1 MADSIYNFF
10 NFLEKK
16 AGKSLSPDK
25 KFLLKLAHAKE
36 LVSKKD
42 ADDLSFDMQLTYF
55 PEMFDDANVTIS
67 GNSYRT
73 PRNTTALP
81 NNFTVTGGVLSVTY
95 LTKKPINL
103 KADIVDWRV
112 SSDLFP
118 ESFNG
123 ATFKNFVVGPEC
135 NKLPENIKVTKR
147 LDIQGSGVEYLPE
160 GLNTEDVDVHGS
172 KLKALPSKLTCDELD
187 IRKTAITEIPE
198 GVVVKR
204 KLIVTDIPTKYPKH
218 IEDVISIGGGI
229 SIGQKKKYDALPEIS
244 VKVGKKVKKGKGIQ
258 IPLANTQGKEFED
271 FINTFTSYNK
281 VNSYRQRIK
290 DAAEKAGK
298 LFNAKF
304 DTLYFFYTQKSSG
317 FDDDYFLLGK
327 DNKNR
332 EILLAPE
339 AIISAEGQAST
350 KSFNWS
356 WNPTE
361 RQIADTMAKLFPKS
375 NEGEKPVKA
384 VNIRTLMNGPQAKDV
399 YWRIGRKTRGGFGIQ
414 GQAKDLIPSLS
425 GISQD
430 NMTRSAKEYGI
441 TWGDMMVFD
450 NNEAINVI
458 ARSKEQVEDGKYV
471 YFDKYGY
478 GQGGSTTTFE
488 GPDYTVV

>member
-16 AGKSLSPDK
+16 AGKTLSPEQT
-25 KFLLKLAHAKE
+25 FNLKLKHAKE
-36 LVSKKD
+36 LINDKDIDALPLDKKMVYYPERIKG
-42 ADDLSFDMQLTYF
+42 DDLIINGAFY
-55 PEMFDDANVTIS
+55 
-67 GNSYRT
+67 T
-73 PRNTTALP
+73 PRGTKALP
-81 NNFTVTGGVLSVTY
+81 EGLVVKGTLVVSHLEQVPVNIKAESVH
-95 LTKKPINL
+95 
-103 KADIVDWRV
+103 WEV
-112 SSDLFP
+112 SSDLYP
-118 ESFNG
+118 KSFNG
-123 ATFKNFVVGPEC
+123 ATFKTFFVNKKC
-135 NKLPENIKVTKR
+135 NKLPGNIQVTKD
-147 LDIQGSGVEYLPE
+147 LDIAYSEVESLPE
-160 GLNTEDVDVHGS
+160 GLNTEEISASNS
-172 KLKALPSKLTCDELD
+172 KLKSLPSKLTCDKLN
-187 IRKTAITEIPE
+187 IIKTGITVIPE
-198 GVVVKR
+198 GVIVKK
-204 KLIVTDIPTKYPKH
+204 KLSVDDIPTKYPKH
-218 IEDVISIGGGI
+218 LEDIIAIGGGI

-258 IPLANTQGKEFED
+258 IPLANIEGEEFAN
-271 FINTFTSYNK
+271 FINTFTSWNTADS
-281 VNSYRQRIK
+281 NRQRIK
-290 DAAEKAGK
+290 NAAEKAGK

-304 DTLYFFYTQKSSG
+304 DTLYFFYTQGSSS
-317 FDDDYFLLGK
+317 FDDSYFLLGK

-332 EILLAPE
+332 ELLLAPE

-350 KSFNWS
+350 KSFSWGWS
-356 WNPTE
+356 PTE
-361 RQIADTMAKLFPKS
+361 RQITDTMAKLFPKS
-375 NEGEKPVKA
+375 YEGEKPVKA

-430 NMTRSAKEYGI
+430 NMTRTAKHYGI

-458 ARSKEQVEDGKYV
+458 ARSKEQIEDGKYV

-478 GQGGSTTTFE
+478 GQGGGTTTFE